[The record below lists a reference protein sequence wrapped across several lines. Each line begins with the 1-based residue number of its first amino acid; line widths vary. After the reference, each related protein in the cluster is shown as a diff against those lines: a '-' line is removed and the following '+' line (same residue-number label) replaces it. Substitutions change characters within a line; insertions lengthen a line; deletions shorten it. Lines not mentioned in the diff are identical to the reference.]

1 MNLLNVSA
9 HAQVL
14 APIVVQ
20 DPKVMEA
27 LSDPSKLA
35 ALASDPKYAPLMKMF
50 AQMGPKMSGG
60 GGDDGGQASGGA
72 PPRKAPEPDID

>member
-1 MNLLNVSA
+1 
-9 HAQVL
+9 
-14 APIVVQ
+14 
-20 DPKVMEA
+20 MEA

-50 AQMGPKMSGG
+50 AQMAPKMSGG
-60 GGDDGGQASGGA
+60 GGADGGGQASGA